1 MRNGSL
7 DLSVTVSSLI
17 LETRKGFAWSQNQG
31 AENAVEVPDSSSA
44 TADAAVS
51 AHACGVGTRL
61 GNIKNS
67 TCKVVGTGLEMRR
80 YRDRRGTLTFYFITN
95 VLNQKQ

>member
-1 MRNGSL
+1 MELRPQCHYI
-7 DLSVTVSSLI
+7 VTSFGNKERFC
-17 LETRKGFAWSQNQG
+17 LESELG

-51 AHACGVGTRL
+51 AHACGAGTRL

-80 YRDRRGTLTFYFITN
+80 YRDRKGTLTFYFITN